1 MFAQRIFWCGY
12 QNPQDFFFL
21 ILRLL
26 KCYLM
31 LFHLNIIFCLSA
43 HKILRNIWET
53 LMERLC
59 IPILYNENIFI
70 SKSTSTNAQ
79 LSDSSLRPLKVR
91 KDFWKCMEI
100 HEFFFSGF
108 LHWECS
114 IPAESVQKLL
124 HVCLCQ
130 VQTKDVSTFPSITYE
145 VCLISVYRLDL
156 SKHNQKKKVI
166 LLEEKHVAK
175 AATHTRG
182 CFFFF
187 YISIVRVP
195 AFPTIGPD
203 LPL

>member
-1 MFAQRIFWCGY
+1 MWISKSTGL
-12 QNPQDFFFL
+12 FFL

-145 VCLISVYRLDL
+145 VCFISVYRLDL
-156 SKHNQKKKVI
+156 SKHNQKKKWFSWKRNM
-166 LLEEKHVAK
+166 LLKQQ
-175 AATHTRG
+175 HTQEVV
-182 CFFFF
+182 CFFFT
-187 YISIVRVP
+187 
-195 AFPTIGPD
+195 FP
-203 LPL
+203 